1 MFTRRTQII
10 NRQMNIVVDRQ
21 DRNDGIGFV

>member
-10 NRQMNIVVDRQ
+10 NRRMNIVVDRQ